1 MISIRAIVLAAG
13 KSTRFGA
20 YFNKLLTPLCGM
32 PLVTHITDLLQACAL
47 STTVVVGHLK
57 EQVTAAITAQSSQ
70 VTFVTQ
76 EEPLGTGHALLCSV
90 QLWDSDHLLVLNG
103 DMPLITQEL
112 INQLIQTHAAT
123 GAAVSFVMAYPDTLN
138 HAYGRVVING
148 DSVEIIENKD
158 FTGDRSVAYPIN
170 AGIYIFKRSFLKKYA
185 AELQP
190 NNAQKQLYVTDLI
203 GIASRATLGCNPVLV
218 DYALVHG
225 VNTLAEFAAV
235 TAVMRERIMLRWLNA
250 GVLIEDPATT
260 WIDATV
266 TIGEG
271 TRIASGVHLRGTTTV
286 GMKVVIEPYA
296 VIKDSTLHDMVTIQ
310 SHSVIEQSIVPAHS
324 IVGPCAHM
332 QLNKIT
338 IPTNTSP
345 SSSAYHL

>member
-57 EQVTAAITAQSSQ
+57 EHVIAAIATRTPH

-76 EEPLGTGHALLCSV
+76 DEPLGTGHALLCSTPY
-90 QLWDSDHLLVLNG
+90 WDAEHILVLNG
-103 DMPLITQEL
+103 DMPLINQEL
-112 INQLIQTHAAT
+112 INQLIQTHTAT
-123 GAAVSFVMAYPDTLN
+123 HAAVSFVMAYPDTLT

-148 DSVEIIENKD
+148 ESVEIIENKD
-158 FTGDRSVAYPIN
+158 FTGDRTIVYPIN

-185 AELQP
+185 VELQP
-190 NNAQKQLYVTDLI
+190 HNVQKQLYVTDLI
-203 GIASRATLGCNPVLV
+203 GIASRATLGCNPVLA

-271 TRIASGVHLRGTTTV
+271 TRIASGVHLRGNTQI

-310 SHSVIEQSIVPAHS
+310 SHSVIEQSVVPAHTA
-324 IVGPCAHM
+324 VGPFAHM

-338 IPTNTSP
+338 MPTNNP